1 MPSLP
6 DADAQH
12 PHPPVPPSSSPIY
25 NAVTQIFTFEGA
37 GRLTEDDYQQIYY
50 HFDDYAADII
60 LANGMLCGTITYI
73 IFSVLKLQNAKR
85 DVCIA

>member
-6 DADAQH
+6 DAD
-12 PHPPVPPSSSPIY
+12 VPPSSSSPIY
-25 NAVTQIFTFEGA
+25 NAVTQIFNFEGA

-60 LANGMLCGTITYI
+60 LANGMC
-73 IFSVLKLQNAKR
+73 VW
-85 DVCIA
+85 